1 MNMQR
6 TLTRILGVLGASA
19 LLLSATVIPA
29 EASTPHAASDCPAG
43 WFCIFDNT
51 DFTGRM
57 LQFQNGGPVL
67 GDLGTYDFRDRAE
80 SWVNK
85 TGYPVKLTDVH
96 AFRLDDEKIVPSGS
110 RSSNMGAWNNRV
122 DRVTVLR

>member
-6 TLTRILGVLGASA
+6 TLTRMLGVLGASA

-29 EASTPHAASDCPAG
+29 EASKTSAASDCPAG

-51 DFTGRM
+51 NFTGRM
-57 LQFQNGGPVL
+57 LKFQNGG
-67 GDLGTYDFRDRAE
+67 DLADWDFRDRAE

-85 TGYPVKLTDVH
+85 TRYSVRLTNEH
-96 AFRLDDEKIVPSGS
+96 WYGDEHLTVAAGARNSDMGS
-110 RSSNMGAWNNRV
+110 WRNKV
-122 DRVTVLR
+122 DRVRVNN

>member
-29 EASTPHAASDCPAG
+29 EASTPRAASDCPAG

-51 DFTGRM
+51 GFSGRM
-57 LQFQNGGPVL
+57 LQFQNGR
-67 GDLGTYDFRDRAE
+67 DLAEYGFRDRAE
-80 SWVNK
+80 SWVNN
-85 TGYPVKLTDVH
+85 TRFSVRLTDYH
-96 AFRLDDEKIVPSGS
+96 WYGDEHLTVSAGA
-110 RSSNMGAWNNRV
+110 RSSDMGNWRNRV
-122 DRVTVLR
+122 DRVHVNN